1 MTRLETCV
9 FERNKITSHHAS
21 KHKLTAIL
29 PPKRLLT
36 EGKRPERIQSIKKAS
51 FLEPSRFDTLCQ
63 SLLLKMLNYTQQLPE
78 TTNSYF
84 SSPGGLFDHALD
96 RTVAAVDLFKTV
108 VLADPDAHLSEDQ
121 QLWWY
126 ALFSAGL
133 LRGIGKL
140 PLDYAIELY
149 NEKNQVIKCWEPLLE
164 PLAKTARHYH
174 FEIINSDH
182 DDILRRRLNII
193 FAQQLMPEEGFA
205 WLTKNMDVF
214 AVWLELLSEDKAS
227 SGTLALIL
235 DRADAI
241 AIQNDLL
248 EHLPPHH
255 HLEPSAKRISTFVDN
270 PTETPGDR
278 ERLAGAEFIQWLHA
292 ALEASK
298 LTMNQ
303 VPLFTVA
310 GGTMI
315 GPEAFKLF
323 VREHPDFKNW
333 LAVRQG
339 VMALGLHE
347 PALDG
352 TPAEKGLLIKG
363 SVALPHSF
371 KLKASNTEKATRT
384 TALEHMSNNQ
394 IEQLSK
400 TGQWEKRLEQQA
412 VSKINPSPNPYG

>member
-1 MTRLETCV
+1 M
-9 FERNKITSHHAS
+9 FERKNTTRHHAS
-21 KHKLTAIL
+21 KHKMTAIL
-29 PPKRLLT
+29 PPQRLLN
-36 EGKRPERIQSIKKAS
+36 EGKRPEHIECIKRAC

-63 SLLLKMLNYTQQLPE
+63 TLMQNLLNYTQQLPE

-96 RTVAAVDLFKTV
+96 RTVAAIDLFKQV
-108 VLADPDAHLSEDQ
+108 VLANPDAHLSEDQ

-149 NEKNQVIKCWEPLLE
+149 NDKNQVIKHWEPLLE

-174 FEIINSDH
+174 YEIINSDH
-182 DDILRRRLNII
+182 DELFRRRLNVI
-193 FAQQLMPEEGFA
+193 FAQQLMPKDGFA
-205 WLTKNMDVF
+205 WLTKNLDVF
-214 AVWLELLSEDKAS
+214 AVWLELLSEESAS

-241 AIQNDLL
+241 AIQNNLRD
-248 EHLPPHH
+248 HLAIHH
-255 HLEPSAKRISTFVDN
+255 HLEPSAKRIGTFVDN
-270 PTETPGDR
+270 PKETPGDR
-278 ERLAGAEFIQWLHA
+278 ERLAGAEFIQWLLA

-298 LTMNQ
+298 LTLNQ
-303 VPLFTVA
+303 VPLLTVA

-323 VREHPDFKNW
+323 VREHPEFKNW
-333 LAVRQG
+333 LAVQQG

-363 SVALPHSF
+363 SVILPNSF
-371 KLKASNTEKATRT
+371 KLKTSNTKQAIRT
-384 TALEHMSNNQ
+384 TALEHLSHHQ

-400 TGQWEKRLEQQA
+400 TGQWEKKLEQQA
-412 VSKINPSPNPYG
+412 ASRLAPSGKPHG

>member
-1 MTRLETCV
+1 M
-9 FERNKITSHHAS
+9 FERKNTTSHHAS

-29 PPKRLLT
+29 PPQRLLT
-36 EGKRPERIQSIKKAS
+36 EGKRPERIESMKKAS
-51 FLEPSRFDTLCQ
+51 FLEPSRFNTLCQ
-63 SLLLKMLNYTQQLPE
+63 TLMHQLLNYTQQLPE

-84 SSPGGLFDHALD
+84 SSPGGLFDHALN
-96 RTVAAVDLFKTV
+96 RTVAAVELFKHV
-108 VLADPDAHLSEDQ
+108 VLADPEAHLSEDQ

-149 NEKNQVIKCWEPLLE
+149 NDKNHVIKHWEPLLE

-174 FEIINSDH
+174 YEIINSDH
-182 DDILRRRLNII
+182 DELFRRRLNVI
-193 FAQQLMPEEGFA
+193 FAQQLMPKEGFA
-205 WLTKNMDVF
+205 LLTKNLDVF
-214 AVWLELLSEDKAS
+214 AVWLELLSEDSAS

-241 AIQNDLL
+241 AIQNNLL
-248 EHLPPHH
+248 EDLPLHH

-270 PTETPGDR
+270 PRETSGDR
-278 ERLAGAEFIQWLHA
+278 ERLAGAEFIQWLLA

-303 VPLFTVA
+303 VPLLTVA

-315 GPEAFKLF
+315 GPDAFKLF
-323 VREHPDFKNW
+323 VREHPEFKNW
-333 LAVRQG
+333 LAVQQG

-347 PALDG
+347 HALDG

-363 SVALPHSF
+363 SVVLPHSF
-371 KLKASNTEKATRT
+371 QLKTSNTAKTIRT
-384 TALEHMSNNQ
+384 TALAHLSNNK

-400 TGQWEKRLEQQA
+400 TGQWEKNLEPQA
-412 VSKINPSPNPYG
+412 VSKLAPSPKPHG

>member
-1 MTRLETCV
+1 V
-9 FERNKITSHHAS
+9 FERQNTKSRHHATQT
-21 KHKLTAIL
+21 KLTAML
-29 PPKRLLT
+29 PPQRLLA
-36 EGKRPERIQSIKKAS
+36 EGKRPERIKSIKKTS

-63 SLLLKMLNYTQQLPE
+63 TLMHHVLNYTQQLPE
-78 TTNSYF
+78 TSNSYF
-84 SSPGGLFDHALD
+84 SSPGGLFDHALN
-96 RTVAAVDLFKTV
+96 RTVAAVELFKQIA
-108 VLADPDAHLSEDQ
+108 LADPEAHLSEDQ

-140 PLDYAIELY
+140 PLDYSIELY
-149 NEKNQVIKCWEPLLE
+149 NDKSQLIKAWEPLLE

-174 FEIINSDH
+174 YEIINSEH
-182 DDILRRRLNII
+182 DELFRRRLNLI
-193 FAQQLMPEEGFA
+193 FAQQLMPKEGFA
-205 WLTKNMDVF
+205 WLTKNLDVF
-214 AVWLELLSEDKAS
+214 AVWLELLSEDSAS
-227 SGTLALIL
+227 SHILALIL

-241 AIQNDLL
+241 AIQENLL
-248 EHLPPHH
+248 EHLPPIHH
-255 HLEPSAKRISTFVDN
+255 HEQPSKRIGTFMDN

-278 ERLAGAEFIQWLHA
+278 ERLAGTEFIQWLITS
-292 ALEASK
+292 LEAAK

-303 VPLFTVA
+303 VPLFNVA

-323 VREHPDFKNW
+323 VREHPEFKNW
-333 LAVRQG
+333 LAVQQG

-363 SVALPHSF
+363 SVVLPNSF
-371 KLKASNTEKATRT
+371 KLKTSNTAKATRT
-384 TALEHMSNNQ
+384 TALELLNNNK

-400 TGQWEKRLEQQA
+400 TGQWEKKLEQQA
-412 VSKINPSPNPYG
+412 ASSLSPSNKPHG